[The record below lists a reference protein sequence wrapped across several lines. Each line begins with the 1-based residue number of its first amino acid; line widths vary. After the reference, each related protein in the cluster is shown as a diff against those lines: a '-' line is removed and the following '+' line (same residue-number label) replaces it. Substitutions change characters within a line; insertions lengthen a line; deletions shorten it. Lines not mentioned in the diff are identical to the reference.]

1 MRRGNTEEAAH
12 RKTEA
17 KTTSQ
22 GTSRMLA
29 PPEDRKRKR
38 KILP

>member
-1 MRRGNTEEAAH
+1 MRRGNTEG
-12 RKTEA
+12 RSPQKTEA

-22 GTSRMLA
+22 GTPRMLA
-29 PPEDRKRKR
+29 PPEDRKRKG